1 MVNGTKEISKSNKIG
16 RMVVG
21 LKKMVLIVMGE
32 EKVVHNGGRG
42 DGCHVFF

>member
-21 LKKMVLIVMGE
+21 LKKVVLIVMGE
-32 EKVVHNGGRG
+32 EKVVHQ
-42 DGCHVFF
+42 